1 MRASARYSE
10 ETMSDDAGLYND
22 ATKCERNAK
31 KNSRLRSQD
40 GRAHKQFFFTRAV
53 CVSFTI
59 RFDEIVEM
67 CCYKFYVSIFTVFPV
82 SPVSPLPPVP
92 VDTPALVAP
101 ALTVIP
107 PWLVP
112 GA

>member
-1 MRASARYSE
+1 MR
-10 ETMSDDAGLYND
+10 
-22 ATKCERNAK
+22 RNATR
-31 KNSRLRSQD
+31 KNTQVYETRT
-40 GRAHKQFFFTRAV
+40 GARAHSFLRFTRAV

-59 RFDEIVEM
+59 RFDETVEV

>member
-1 MRASARYSE
+1 MR
-10 ETMSDDAGLYND
+10 
-22 ATKCERNAK
+22 RNANATRK
-31 KNSRLRSQD
+31 TLTFTKP
-40 GRAHKQFFFTRAV
+40 GRARAHTILRFTRAV
-53 CVSFTI
+53 YVSFTI
-59 RFDEIVEM
+59 RYDEIVEV

-101 ALTVIP
+101 ALAVIP